1 MSKKDNKD
9 RRLEE
14 LAKQW
19 ELEATPTYFDKFTA
33 GDLQLMLQHFQPLQ
47 QLIQAIAQGQ
57 AISSPVPA
65 EQDAIALPAVN
76 DLEVL
81 EHQVISLEKAL
92 ALSQEEN
99 KQLQEQAEKDKE
111 KLKQAAETIQSQT
124 EHLEA
129 LQQKL
134 SSLTAKHQQQ
144 EAQLTKSLTT
154 ANAQLEQADK
164 KLQEQQKKSSQL
176 SQQLAE
182 MQAQLH
188 ENQLPAE
195 LAFLRNEPEL
205 MQSLG
210 LALPEN
216 DQQALIAMVA
226 VLAQKDNLERLWD
239 NLKDKC
245 EKQKRPATSEENNLL
260 NAALAWYNH
269 NWKTRP
275 FQLLKPATP
284 SSYDFEKQQKTK
296 HQTDGETVSQVWL
309 TGIADGAGKPLRKT
323 LVLTQ

>member
-57 AISSPVPA
+57 AISSPVSA
-65 EQDAIALPAVN
+65 EQD
-76 DLEVL
+76 ET
-81 EHQVISLEKAL
+81 
-92 ALSQEEN
+92 SQ
-99 KQLQEQAEKDKE
+99 QLQEQAEKDKE

-134 SSLTAKHQQQ
+134 SSLTAEHQQQ

-154 ANAQLEQADK
+154 ANDQLEQAEK
-164 KLQEQQKKSSQL
+164 KLQEQQNKSSQL

-182 MQAQLH
+182 IQAQLH

-195 LAFLRNEPEL
+195 LVFLRNEPEL

-210 LALPEN
+210 LVLPEN

-239 NLKDKC
+239 NLKDRC
-245 EKQKRPATSEENNLL
+245 EKEKRPATSEENNLL
-260 NAALAWYNH
+260 TAALAWYNH

>member
-1 MSKKDNKD
+1 MSWYQNWSQPMSNKD
-9 RRLEE
+9 KNTRRLVE

-19 ELEATPTYFDKFTA
+19 DQDESPSFYKFTA
-33 GDLQLMLQHFQPLQ
+33 TDLRLMLQHFQPLQ
-47 QLIQAIAQGQ
+47 QLILTIAQGQ
-57 AISSPVPA
+57 VISSTVPA
-65 EQDAIALPAVN
+65 EQD
-76 DLEVL
+76 ET
-81 EHQVISLEKAL
+81 
-92 ALSQEEN
+92 SQ
-99 KQLQEQAEKDKE
+99 QLQEQAEKDKE

-195 LAFLRNEPEL
+195 LVFLRNEPEL

-210 LALPEN
+210 LVLPEN

-260 NAALAWYNH
+260 SAALAWYNH

-309 TGIADGAGKPLRKT
+309 TGIADGAGKPVRKT

>member
-1 MSKKDNKD
+1 MNKKNNNSH
-9 RRLEE
+9 RLEE

-19 ELEATPTYFDKFTA
+19 NQESPGLFDKFTA
-33 GDLQLMLQHFQPLQ
+33 ADLQLMLQHFQPLQ

-57 AISSPVPA
+57 EASAVALTQQEPADSASSEDV
-65 EQDAIALPAVN
+65 EALHNKVH
-76 DLEVL
+76 DLE
-81 EHQVISLEKAL
+81 EAL
-92 ALSQEEN
+92 NVSQEES
-99 KQLQEQAEKDKE
+99 KQLQQQAEKDKGE
-111 KLKQAAETIQSQT
+111 LKQAVESIKSQT
-124 EHLEA
+124 KHIET

-164 KLQEQQKKSSQL
+164 KLQEQQKKSNQL
-176 SQQLAE
+176 SQQLTE

-188 ENQLPAE
+188 KNQLPAE
-195 LAFLRNEPEL
+195 LVFLRNEPEL

-210 LALPEN
+210 LALPES

-239 NLKDKC
+239 NLKDRC
-245 EKQKRPATSEENNLL
+245 EKEKRPATSEENNLL
-260 NAALAWYNH
+260 SAALAWYNH

-275 FQLLKPATP
+275 FQLLNPATL

-309 TGIADGAGKPLRKT
+309 TGIADGAGKPVRKT